1 MGADRIHV
9 ALARR
14 LRTGRP
20 GRVLGLWPWSPLPF
34 AAAYLLIVATKFSAI
49 VHSTYANADYASAP
63 VIAQLFGGSPAHRE
77 VFLGQVGWY
86 STLMFELA
94 TRWLPLHRDIWEAA
108 PYAMLLASVAAIS
121 WAAWKV
127 GGRWAATITGAL
139 LLCAGPQTLGLLF
152 ALDDHS
158 STWFSI
164 ALLAALLI
172 LLESRPALARWQTA
186 LVVAVVGL
194 IVGANAA
201 SDLLLDAAGLVPF
214 ALAAVGAWWLS
225 PGRASARALG
235 WALGTLAVAVV
246 GDLATRW
253 LMRHEAVVTPP
264 GLVHTQLA
272 AATALSPNFELWWQS
287 LMLLGNGN
295 FFGQLL
301 GFTSSLELACAL
313 LVLAV
318 VALIPRTAW
327 RAIAA
332 ALPAPGARGDGMAP
346 LPAAW
351 CIFWATSAL
360 LLSASFV
367 FSSNPVD
374 LESSRY
380 LVGVI
385 YAVAAIAPLLARRST
400 GRRALITAA
409 TVLFAFT
416 GAVTVAQTQYGS
428 ASTYALYDQVA
439 DIATSEHLKIGY
451 ADYWDAAP
459 LTWSTRFRLKVYP
472 VQDCVPNSG
481 PTLCWSYLHMISS
494 WYVPRPR
501 TRTFLV
507 SDSAQPSPA
516 SAQANLGKPVAEY
529 QIGALTMYVYSYD
542 IASKMIP

>member
-1 MGADRIHV
+1 
-9 ALARR
+9 
-14 LRTGRP
+14 
-20 GRVLGLWPWSPLPF
+20 
-34 AAAYLLIVATKFSAI
+34 
-49 VHSTYANADYASAP
+49 
-63 VIAQLFGGSPAHRE
+63 
-77 VFLGQVGWY
+77 
-86 STLMFELA
+86 MFELA

-121 WAAWKV
+121 WGAWKV
-127 GGRWAATITGAL
+127 AGRWAAAITAVA

-158 STWFSI
+158 STWFSV
-164 ALLAALLI
+164 ALLAGLLI

-201 SDLLLDAAGLVPF
+201 SDLLLDAAGLAPF
-214 ALAAVGAWWLS
+214 VLAAVGVWWLS

-235 WALGTLAVAVV
+235 WALGTLAVAVAA
-246 GDLATRW
+246 DLVTRW
-253 LMRHEAVVTPP
+253 LMRHEVVVTPP

-272 AATALSPNFELWWQS
+272 AAAALSPNFELWWQS
-287 LMLLGNGN
+287 LMLLGNGD

-301 GFTSSLELACAL
+301 GFTSSLELACAV
-313 LVLAV
+313 LVVAV

-332 ALPAPGARGDGMAP
+332 ARTGAGERGGAIAALPV
-346 LPAAW
+346 AW
-351 CIFWATSAL
+351 CIFWSSSAL

-367 FSSNPVD
+367 FSSNPMD
-374 LESSRY
+374 LASARY

-385 YAVAAIAPLLARRST
+385 YAAAAIAPLIAGRSA
-400 GRRALITAA
+400 GRRALVTAG

-416 GAVTVAQTQYGS
+416 AAVTLAQTEYG
-428 ASTYALYDQVA
+428 AAGTYALYDQVA
-439 DIATSEHLKIGY
+439 DIATAEHLDVGY

-472 VQDCVPNSG
+472 VQNCIPNSG
-481 PTLCWSYLHMISS
+481 PTLCWSALHMITS

-501 TRTFLV
+501 TRTFLIT
-507 SDSAQPSPA
+507 DAAQPSPPT
-516 SAQANLGKPVAEY
+516 SPPANLGAPLAEY
-529 QIGALTMYVYSYD
+529 QLGVLTMYVYSYD